1 MTQSRAVRVFGA
13 AVALFVLGAL
23 TGCAQKVTTPDSG
36 FQTLEGQ
43 TSTDM
48 LLVGYQQP
56 ALTESHWL
64 QATTEG
70 AEPFYS
76 SSTPLAA
83 DSTNRLF
90 GMVFDRTIADG
101 LQLYRG
107 DGAGGLTPVY
117 DYTLR
122 PFMKNL
128 PEHLDIFSF
137 QDANATGG
145 SNRYVVRGVLGG
157 RTSHEAPISNLALAS
172 GVLDETMIQ
181 TSFNRFTDSLGTF
194 SWSADPRAVFYVVN
208 IIDYQEISAN
218 RTSASKCQLP
228 TPIYPDPTV
237 AQRVLLMT
245 GTSVD
250 FDLRGQRFPIRYLI
264 RVAAV
269 DENFRIVNRLNP
281 GAATLN
287 TLPPRNDT
295 FESYKFRFV
304 ETAPAN
310 FNAFSSIPMGGV
322 KIVFDPYG
330 QDIGTRRADDQLTA
344 RPAGGSLPGTERL
357 RGFTP
362 GQARKLAESRS
373 GIASR

>member
-43 TSTDM
+43 TTSDM

-70 AEPFYS
+70 ATPFFS
-76 SSTPLAA
+76 SSTSIAP
-83 DSTNRLF
+83 DSTGRLF
-90 GMVFDRTIADG
+90 GMVFDHTIADG

-107 DGAGGLTPVY
+107 DGAGGLAPVY

-122 PFMKNL
+122 PFMKDL
-128 PEHLDIFSF
+128 PNQRDIFTF

-145 SNRYVVRGVLGG
+145 SERYIVRGTLNG
-157 RTSHEAPISNLALAS
+157 RTSHESPVSNLALAS
-172 GVLDETMIQ
+172 GTLDETMLP
-181 TSFNRFTDSLGTF
+181 TSVSHFTDSLGTF
-194 SWSADPRAVFYVVN
+194 SWTSDPRAVLYVVN
-208 IIDYQEISAN
+208 IIDFNEISAN
-218 RTSASKCQLP
+218 RTSMVKCNLP
-228 TPIYPDPTV
+228 TPVYPDPTV
-237 AQRVLLMT
+237 TQRVILTTDL
-245 GTSVD
+245 GIP
-250 FDLRGQRFPIRYLI
+250 FDLRGQHFPIRMLI

-269 DENFRIVNRLNP
+269 DANFRIVNRLNP

-287 TLPPRNDT
+287 TLAPTALDP
-295 FESYKFRFV
+295 YKFKLV

-310 FNAFSSIPMGGV
+310 FNAFGVLPMGGV
-322 KIVFDPYG
+322 RVAFDPFN
-330 QDIGTRRADDQLTA
+330 QDIGAPNR
-344 RPAGGSLPGTERL
+344 AGGSLAAQAAGGKLPVARL
-357 RGFTP
+357 PKGLTT
-362 GQARKLAESRS
+362 GQARKLVESRA
-373 GIASR
+373 GIAAR